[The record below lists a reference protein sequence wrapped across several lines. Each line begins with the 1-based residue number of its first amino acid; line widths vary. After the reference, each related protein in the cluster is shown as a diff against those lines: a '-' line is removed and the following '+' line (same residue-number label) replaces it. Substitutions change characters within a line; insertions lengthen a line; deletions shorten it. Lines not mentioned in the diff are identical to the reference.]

1 MYQRTI
7 GFFTFG
13 NLIILIFNSVAEKRT
28 YTSGKST
35 SKNTTMKRSV
45 KILWYT
51 VLGGTGLFLVMLLFA
66 QLGVF
71 GKIPSMQDLENPQAN
86 LASEIYANDGTTL
99 MGKIYAE
106 NRSPVDFKDISPH
119 VIDALIST
127 EDVRF
132 YEHSGID
139 AIAIA
144 RAIKGFGSEG
154 GASTITQQL
163 AKQILG
169 QGRGSI
175 LKRSSDKLKEWIVA
189 LKLERNFTKQ
199 EILSLY
205 LNRVPWGNIY
215 GIRNASRVYF
225 QKEPSRL
232 TTDEAALLVGM
243 LSGPSQ
249 YDPVRHPQAALNRRN
264 LVLERMVTNDVLK
277 QSEADAFKKKSL
289 GIKFKKLD
297 ENMGIAPYFRAV
309 LSKRLEEWCK
319 THQDPKTEKNYD
331 LYRDG
336 LKIYTTIDPKW
347 QLYAEEAVVLHM
359 SAMQKKFNSQLGKD
373 VWKNHQ
379 DILLRAMKE
388 SERWKQ
394 MKEDEIDEAEIK
406 KSFYVPVHM
415 KVFAWNSKREKD
427 TVMTPIDSIKYLKQ
441 MMQTSFAAVDPV
453 TGEVKAW
460 VGGIDFK
467 SFKFDHVTTNR
478 QVGSTF
484 KPILYTL
491 ALIDAGLTPDSYI
504 GGRTITLANK
514 TISGGGGT
522 MAYCLAKSLNAA
534 AWDLMSRIG
543 PKKTAEFAH
552 LCGIKSNIPIVPSIA
567 LGSADLTLLE
577 MLHAYSMFPNRGFST
592 EPLIISRIEDKNGNV
607 LESFQS
613 ESKQV
618 ISEADAYTM
627 YKMMQGVI
635 DFGTGHS
642 MRGRFGIKSA
652 MGGKT
657 GTTNENTDGWFI
669 GYTPQLLAG
678 AWVGCDDPF
687 LKIRWTYGGNEM
699 AMPEWAYFMQ
709 KVYADKRLGID
720 PKAEF
725 QKPAELDNNPIYADQ
740 NFAALVREGEGS
752 DFSEDQGNGNQG
764 DYEGS
769 ELTAPVESDFSKDA
783 FKDLNQVPGKDKGGN
798 EKEVLKTDKSKTDS
812 TKSPDKKETKVIL
825 PATKPDDKNKK
836 PVKPPAKPVND
847 Y

>member
-1 MYQRTI
+1 
-7 GFFTFG
+7 
-13 NLIILIFNSVAEKRT
+13 VAEKRIT
-28 YTSGKST
+28 TTGKRNT
-35 SKNTTMKRSV
+35 KNTIKKSV
-45 KILWYT
+45 KFLWYA
-51 VLGGTGLFLVMLLFA
+51 VLGGTGLFLLLLLLA
-66 QLGVF
+66 QVGVF

-86 LASEIYANDGTTL
+86 LATEIYANDGTTL

-119 VIDALIST
+119 IIEALIST

-132 YEHSGID
+132 YKHSGID
-139 AIAIA
+139 AIAIG
-144 RAIKGFGSEG
+144 RAIKGLGSEG
-154 GASTITQQL
+154 GGSTITQQL
-163 AKQILG
+163 AKQLLG
-169 QGRGSI
+169 QGRGNVLVRSI
-175 LKRSSDKLKEWIVA
+175 DKLKEWIVA

-199 EILSLY
+199 EIISLY

-225 QKEPSRL
+225 QKEPSKL
-232 TTDEAALLVGM
+232 NPEEAALLVGM
-243 LSGPSQ
+243 LSGPGQ

-264 LVLERMVTNDVLK
+264 LVLERMVSNDVL
-277 QSEADAFKKKSL
+277 SSAEAEVLKKKPL

-297 ENMGIAPYFRAV
+297 EVMGIAPYFRAV
-309 LSKRLEEWCK
+309 LSKRLDEWCK
-319 THQDPKTEKNYD
+319 THQDPKTEKPYD

-336 LKIYTTIDPKW
+336 LKIYTTIDPKM

-359 SAMQKKFNSQLGKD
+359 SAMQKKFNAQLGKD

-379 DILLRAMKE
+379 DILMRAMKE
-388 SERWKQ
+388 SERWRQ

-406 KSFYVPVHM
+406 KSFYVPVKM
-415 KVFAWNSKREKD
+415 KVFAWNREREKD
-427 TVMTPIDSIKYLKQ
+427 TTMTPIDSIKYLKQ
-441 MMQTSFAAVDPV
+441 MMQTSFAAMDPV

-467 SFKFDHVTTNR
+467 WFKFDHVTTNR

-504 GGRTITLANK
+504 GGRSITLANK

-534 AWDLMSRIG
+534 AYDLMSRIG

-552 LCGIKSNIPIVPSIA
+552 LAGIKSNIPIVPSIA

-577 MLHAYSMFPNRGFST
+577 MLHAYTMFPNRGFST
-592 EPLIISRIEDKNGNV
+592 DPIIISRIEDKNGNV
-607 LESFQS
+607 LESFQP

-618 ISEADAYTM
+618 ISEPDAYTM
-627 YKMMQGVI
+627 YKMMQGVV
-635 DFGTGHS
+635 DFGTGHA
-642 MRGRFGIKSA
+642 MRDRFGIRSA

-657 GTTNENTDGWFI
+657 GTTNDNTDGWFI

-699 AMPEWAYFMQ
+699 AMPEYAYFMQ
-709 KVYADKRLGID
+709 KVYADRRLGID

-725 QKPAELDNNPIYADQ
+725 QRPAELDNNPIYADQ
-740 NFAALVREGEGS
+740 NFAELVKKGEGD
-752 DFSEDQGNGNQG
+752 DFSEDQGNGQQS

-769 ELTAPVESDFSKDA
+769 ELTAPVESEFGKDA
-783 FKDLNQVPGKDKGGN
+783 FKDQNQVPVKDKGS
-798 EKEVLKTDKSKTDS
+798 EA
-812 TKSPDKKETKVIL
+812 DKKDVITTD
-825 PATKPDDKNKK
+825 ATKPDTTKNPDKKDPKLLQPGAKTDDKTKK
-836 PVKPPAKPVND
+836 PVKPPAKKEND

>member
-1 MYQRTI
+1 MASKINT
-7 GFFTFG
+7 T
-13 NLIILIFNSVAEKRT
+13 
-28 YTSGKST
+28 GKSA
-35 SKNTTMKRSV
+35 SKKTVIKKSV

-51 VLGGTGLFLVMLLFA
+51 VLGGTALVLIMLLCA
-66 QLGVF
+66 QLGFF
-71 GKIPSMQDLENPQAN
+71 GKIPSMQELENPQAN

-106 NRSPVDFKDISPH
+106 NRSAVDFKDISPH

-127 EDVRF
+127 EDERF
-132 YEHSGID
+132 YDHSGID
-139 AIAIA
+139 AKSIA
-144 RAIKGFGSEG
+144 RAVYGLGRDG
-154 GASTITQQL
+154 GGSTITQQL
-163 AKQILG
+163 AKNILG
-169 QGRGSI
+169 QGRGNI
-175 LKRSSDKLKEWIVA
+175 VVRSLDKLKEWIVA

-199 EILSLY
+199 EIISLY
-205 LNRVPWGNIY
+205 LNRVPWGNVF
-215 GIRNASRVYF
+215 GIRNASRVFF
-225 QKEPSRL
+225 QKDPSL
-232 TTDEAALLVGM
+232 LSTDEAALLVGM
-243 LSGPSQ
+243 LKGPNQ
-249 YDPVRHPQAALNRRN
+249 YDPVRHPQAAMERRN
-264 LVLERMVTNDVLK
+264 VVLEQMVRNDVIK
-277 QSEADAFKKKSL
+277 ETEAKVLKKKPL

-297 ENMGIAPYFRAV
+297 ESLGIAPYFRAV
-309 LSKRLEEWCK
+309 LSKKLDEWCK
-319 THQDPKTEKNYD
+319 THQNPNTDRPYD

-336 LKIYTTIDPKW
+336 LKIYTTIDPKM

-359 SAMQKKFNSQLGKD
+359 NAMQKKFNSQLGKD

-388 SERWKQ
+388 SERWRQ
-394 MKEDEIDEAEIK
+394 MKEDEVDEADIK

-415 KVFAWNSKREKD
+415 KVFAWNKDRQKD
-427 TVMTPIDSIKYLKQ
+427 TVMSPIDSIKYLKQ

-467 SFKFDHVTTNR
+467 WFKFDHVTTNR

-504 GGRTITLANK
+504 GGRAITLANK

-534 AWDLMSRIG
+534 AYDLMSRIG

-552 LCGIKSNIPIVPSIA
+552 LCGIKSFIPVVPSIA

-577 MLHAYSMFPNRGFST
+577 MLHAYTMFPNRGFST
-592 EPLIISRIEDKNGNV
+592 DPIIISRIEDKNGNV
-607 LESFQS
+607 LESFQP

-618 ISEADAYTM
+618 ISESDAYTM
-627 YKMMQGVI
+627 YKMMQGVV

-642 MRGRFGIKSA
+642 MRDRFGIKGA

-720 PKAEF
+720 PKAIF

-740 NFAALVREGEGS
+740 NFNGLVQKGEGS
-752 DFSEDQGNGNQG
+752 DFSEDQGNGKQG

-769 ELTAPVESDFSKDA
+769 ELTAPVESEFNKDA
-783 FKDLNQVPGKDKGGN
+783 FKDLNQVPKDKGAN
-798 EKEVLKTDKSKTDS
+798 KDPKDKELTPIDINKVDSSKIPQKISKREARILKR
-812 TKSPDKKETKVIL
+812 EE
-825 PATKPDDKNKK
+825 KNKQK
-836 PVKPPAKPVND
+836 EKQHVND

>member
-1 MYQRTI
+1 M
-7 GFFTFG
+7 
-13 NLIILIFNSVAEKRT
+13 AEKRT
-28 YTSGKST
+28 STTGKST
-35 SKNTTMKRSV
+35 SKKITIKRSV

-51 VLGGTGLFLVMLLFA
+51 VLGGTALFLLMLLCA
-66 QLGVF
+66 QIGIF
-71 GKIPSMQDLENPQAN
+71 GKIPSMQELENPQAN
-86 LASEIYANDGTTL
+86 LASEIYANDGLTL

-106 NRSPVDFKDISPH
+106 NRSSVDFKDISPH
-119 VIDALIST
+119 VVDALIAT
-127 EDVRF
+127 EDERF

-139 AIAIA
+139 AKSVA
-144 RAIKGFGSEG
+144 RAVYGLGRDG
-154 GASTITQQL
+154 GGSTITQQL
-163 AKQILG
+163 AKNILR
-169 QGRGSI
+169 QGRGNILTRSI
-175 LKRSSDKLKEWIVA
+175 DKLKEWIVA

-199 EILSLY
+199 EIISLY
-205 LNRVPWGNIY
+205 LNRVPWGNVF
-215 GIRNASRVYF
+215 GIRNASRVFF
-225 QKEPSRL
+225 QKEPSML

-243 LSGPSQ
+243 LKGPNQ
-249 YDPVRHPQAALNRRN
+249 YDPVRHPQAATERRN
-264 LVLERMVTNDVLK
+264 VVLEQMVRNDVLK
-277 QSEADAFKKKSL
+277 ESEANALKQKPL
-289 GIKFKKLD
+289 GIKYKKLD

-309 LSKRLEEWCK
+309 LSKKLDEWCK

-336 LKIYTTIDPKW
+336 LKIYTTIDPKM

-359 SAMQKKFNSQLGKD
+359 NAMQKKFNSQLGKD

-388 SERWKQ
+388 SERWRQ

-406 KSFYVPVHM
+406 KSFYVPVRM
-415 KVFAWNSKREKD
+415 KVFAWNREREKD

-467 SFKFDHVTTNR
+467 WFKFDHVTTNR
-478 QVGSTF
+478 QVGSSF
-484 KPILYTL
+484 KPLLYTL
-491 ALIDAGLTPDSYI
+491 ALIDAGLTPASYI
-504 GGRTITLANK
+504 GGRAITLNGK
-514 TISGGGGT
+514 TISGDGGGT
-522 MAYCLAKSLNAA
+522 MAYCLARSLNTGAY
-534 AWDLMSRIG
+534 DLMSRIG

-552 LCGIKSNIPIVPSIA
+552 LCGIKSFIPLVPSIA
-567 LGSADLTLLE
+567 LGAADLTLLE
-577 MLHAYSMFPNRGFST
+577 MLHAYTMFPNRGFST
-592 EPLIISRIEDKNGNV
+592 EPIFITRIEDKNGNV
-607 LESFQS
+607 LESFQP

-627 YKMMQGVI
+627 YKMMQGVV
-635 DFGTGHS
+635 DFGTGHA
-642 MRGRFGIKSA
+642 MRGRFGITSP

-657 GTTNENTDGWFI
+657 GTTNDNTDGWFL

-699 AMPEWAYFMQ
+699 AMPEYAYFMQ

-725 QKPAELDNNPIYADQ
+725 QRPAELDNNPIYADQ
-740 NFAALVREGEGS
+740 NFTALVQQGQGS

-783 FKDLNQVPGKDKGGN
+783 FKDLNQPPGKDKGGN
-798 EKEVLKTDKSKTDS
+798 EEVLKADKNKTDS
-812 TKSPDKKETKVIL
+812 SKLPEKKDTKAVMP
-825 PATKPDDKNKK
+825 PAGKTDDKNKK
-836 PVKPPAKPVND
+836 LVKPPAKND